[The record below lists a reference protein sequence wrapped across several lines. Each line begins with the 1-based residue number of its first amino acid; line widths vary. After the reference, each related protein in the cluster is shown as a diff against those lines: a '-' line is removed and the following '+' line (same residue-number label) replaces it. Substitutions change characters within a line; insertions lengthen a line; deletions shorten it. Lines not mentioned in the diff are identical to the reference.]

1 MNSDSPSLQI
11 GLIEN
16 CYHSLKR
23 GYELW
28 GEGQRQQDGWL
39 LKEAVIWIH
48 HGIELGIKQ
57 LLVQNNEYLIFDN
70 IDIAVDKLVQ
80 LRKQSQYFEASV
92 LDLFEQKKPAFSVGF
107 EKAVERAAIMLNISE
122 LSQPHPLRRNIDE
135 LTKYRNKIVHYA
147 VTLEVNE
154 IIILISSIMNDFLD
168 LLEQNIQNDTF
179 IQVYLPEI
187 RQASL
192 SIRERAIILARETEL
207 RIEKLILKFNN
218 QKVSGNLFGYEQE
231 IALPRTLET
240 NNSQFRD
247 NSIRTFHFYD
257 IKATMENHEQWIVT
271 VRIPLQNAAMLYR
284 MIQTMQ
290 SLKSSN
296 SILDRP
302 IKLWFVNLSDQ
313 LSSRGKER
321 IREQCKTH
329 DILVS
334 FKEDIE
340 NLETLLNVE

>member
-57 LLVQNNEYLIFDN
+57 LLVQKDEYLIFQDMSKARSSFN
-70 IDIAVDKLVQ
+70 KLRQNSV
-80 LRKQSQYFEASV
+80 EASV
-92 LDLFEQKKPAFSVGF
+92 LDLFEQENPEFSATM
-107 EKAVERAAIMLNISE
+107 KTAVHRAATELNITEFSE
-122 LSQPHPLRRNIDE
+122 PHPLRCNIDE

-147 VTLEVNE
+147 VQLDVNK
-154 IIILISSIMNDFLD
+154 IIILISNIMTDFLD
-168 LLEQNIQNDTF
+168 LLEQNIEDDTF

-187 RQASL
+187 RLASL
-192 SIRERAIILARETEL
+192 PIRERAIILARETEL